1 LSSVDLPDRRLG
13 VENAESLCGAEQ
25 MRFAVE
31 VARRSNPKSKILIV
45 DGIERIADDRLE
57 DFIREA
63 TGLRERCDE

>member
-1 LSSVDLPDRRLG
+1 
-13 VENAESLCGAEQ
+13 

-63 TGLRERCDE
+63 TSDGYQLIASRVDRGELVVEAIGQTAEAAE